1 MLRAGGS
8 RVGIVNKLLAG
19 SPHRKTRLHNVKGEL
34 IPMSRLARN
43 GPRALATGI
52 GRLLFGF
59 RPEKP
64 WISYDAQQAIADRL
78 TPESRVLEFGSGMS
92 TLWFARRAGRVVS
105 LEDNRNWFEL
115 VERRLPGNVEYR
127 LAETREEYLSFPEQ
141 PYDLVMVDGEHWRKE
156 CAMAALPFLAPGG
169 TIYLDNSDH
178 ETEAAEVVLGYALAN
193 GCEVRRFTDFAPTQL
208 FAQEGL
214 MVTRV

>member
-1 MLRAGGS
+1 MTAL
-8 RVGIVNKLLAG
+8 VTKLIAG
-19 SPHRKTRLHNVKGEL
+19 STARKTRLHNVKGEL
-34 IPMSRLARN
+34 ISLSRLARN

-64 WISYDAQQAIADRL
+64 WISYDAQEAIADRL

-105 LEDNRNWFEL
+105 VEHDRSWFEL
-115 VERRLPGNVEYR
+115 VEQRLPGNVDYR
-127 LAETREEYLSFPEQ
+127 LAETRDAFLAFPEQ
-141 PYDLVMVDGEHWRKE
+141 PYDLVIVDGDYWRKE